1 MDKPILI
8 RNSQVATVPPES
20 FTIKLK
26 AIIRDK
32 GVRDPKLKDNVFPNK
47 SLSIHIIDICQWFS
61 FNPLDQ
67 VIRVDQQPSLIPYRL
82 RKKSNNIQTPL
93 SKWPRVG

>member
-8 RNSQVATVPPES
+8 HNSQVATVPPES

-32 GVRDPKLKDNVFPNK
+32 GVKDPKLKDNVFPNK

-67 VIRVDQQPSLIPYRL
+67 VICVDQQLSLIPYCL
-82 RKKSNNIQTPL
+82 RERPYNIQAT
-93 SKWPRVG
+93 